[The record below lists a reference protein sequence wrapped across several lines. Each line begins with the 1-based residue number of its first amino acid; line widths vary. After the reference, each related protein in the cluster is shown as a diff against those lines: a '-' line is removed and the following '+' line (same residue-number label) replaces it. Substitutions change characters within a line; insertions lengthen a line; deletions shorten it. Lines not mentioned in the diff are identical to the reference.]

1 MKRLAKLGLAAFVA
15 VFLVL
20 CLVPSA
26 GMLVSPTQEAV
37 GNEMLALM
45 PTLRDTGGNWNED
58 HLSELSDYLADH
70 IAFRHQLITLHSQLC
85 AALFGTL
92 PSEDVLLGKDG
103 WLYYTDTLPDYQGGS
118 C

>member
-26 GMLVSPTQEAV
+26 GMLVSPTREAV

-45 PTLRDTGGNWNED
+45 PTLRDTGGTGTRTICPSCPTIW
-58 HLSELSDYLADH
+58 
-70 IAFRHQLITLHSQLC
+70 RITS
-85 AALFGTL
+85 
-92 PSEDVLLGKDG
+92 PSAI
-103 WLYYTDTLPDYQGGS
+103 S
-118 C
+118 